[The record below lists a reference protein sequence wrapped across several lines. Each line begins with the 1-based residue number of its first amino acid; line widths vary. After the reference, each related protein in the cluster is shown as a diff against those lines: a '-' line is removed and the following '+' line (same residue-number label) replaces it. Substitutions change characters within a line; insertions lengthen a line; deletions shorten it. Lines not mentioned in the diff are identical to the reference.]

1 MKKQSKFIHEK
12 ACIEGDVVIG
22 NNSSVWAFAVL
33 RGDEGKIKVGSNCNI
48 QEHVTLHGKVVIGDN
63 TSIGHNA
70 VIHGAVI
77 GNNVLIG
84 SNATVLD
91 NSKVGDW
98 VIVAAGSVVPPNKN
112 IEEKSVVMG
121 VPAKFVRRLSE
132 KDKNLII
139 ENYQR
144 YLKKIKP

>member
-1 MKKQSKFIHEK
+1 MKKQNKFIHEK
-12 ACIEGDVVIG
+12 AYIEGDVVIG

-48 QEHVTLHGKVVIGDN
+48 QEHVTLHGKVTIGDN

-70 VIHGAVI
+70 VIHGATI

-91 NSKVGDW
+91 NSKIEDW

-112 IEEKSVVMG
+112 IEENSVVMG
-121 VPAKFVRRLSE
+121 VPAKLVRKLAE
-132 KDKNLII
+132 KDKKLII
-139 ENYQR
+139 DHYKK
-144 YLKKIKP
+144 YLKKIQ